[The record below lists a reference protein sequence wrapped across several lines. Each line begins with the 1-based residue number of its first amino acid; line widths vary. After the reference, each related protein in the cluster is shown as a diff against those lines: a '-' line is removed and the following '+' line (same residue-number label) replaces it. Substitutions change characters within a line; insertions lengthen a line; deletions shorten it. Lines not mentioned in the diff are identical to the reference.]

1 MNQRIRMTLFTPLMA
16 CSLAIGAA
24 ATGWA
29 ATPKTA
35 PAAAPAAPEC
45 FVEAKAGDATK
56 AIVSGEGWDKAKGK
70 VFLDQTDGTG
80 AGSGTV
86 GDDGK
91 FTSGDVPAGK
101 YTAFQNVQGGGKA
114 TCLGGQAAQ
123 DAINQKLITSER
135 QRGAK
140 EGFTDG
146 KTLAQ
151 AGNCDAEPKLNNNQN
166 FHGLVPDA
174 AGKKQAKEAH
184 DQAYTSAFD
193 AALKRYCT
201 D

>member
-1 MNQRIRMTLFTPLMA
+1 MTLFTPLMA

-35 PAAAPAAPEC
+35 PAAAPAAAAC

-56 AIVSGEGWDKAKGK
+56 AIVSGEGFDKAKGK
-70 VFLDQTDGTG
+70 VFLDQTDG
-80 AGSGTV
+80 AGGGTATV

-91 FTSGDVPAGK
+91 FTSGDVAAGK
-101 YTAFQNVQGGGKA
+101 YKAFQNGGA
-114 TCLGGQAAQ
+114 TANCLGGQEAQ
-123 DAINQKLITSER
+123 DAINQKLITAER

-146 KTLAQ
+146 KALAQ
-151 AGNCDAEPKLNNNQN
+151 AGNCDAEPKLNNQQN
-166 FHGLVPDA
+166 LQGLVPDA

-184 DQAYTSAFD
+184 DQAYTAAFD
-193 AALKRYCT
+193 SALKRYCT

>member
-35 PAAAPAAPEC
+35 PAAAPAAAAC

-56 AIVSGEGWDKAKGK
+56 AIVSGEGFDKAKGK
-70 VFLDQTDGTG
+70 VFLDQTDG
-80 AGSGTV
+80 AGGGTATV

-91 FTSGDVPAGK
+91 FTSGDVAAGK
-101 YTAFQNVQGGGKA
+101 YKAFQNGGA
-114 TCLGGQAAQ
+114 TANCLGGQEAQ
-123 DAINQKLITSER
+123 DAINQKLITAER

-146 KTLAQ
+146 KALAQ
-151 AGNCDAEPKLNNNQN
+151 AGNCDAEPKLNNQQN
-166 FHGLVPDA
+166 LQGLVPDA

-184 DQAYTSAFD
+184 DQAYTAAFD
-193 AALKRYCT
+193 SALKRYCT